1 MTAVSAG
8 RQWRDSATRQSEKKK
23 KCSLSLS
30 LGLKISDA
38 AILNKFSKIKTIQFV
53 LSKLCNRSENIK
65 KTYLKVCMHIK
76 CVTKD
81 KAGNIGKS
89 YKLLNKVEDTLKRQ
103 TVT

>member
-1 MTAVSAG
+1 
-8 RQWRDSATRQSEKKK
+8 
-23 KCSLSLS
+23 
-30 LGLKISDA
+30 
-38 AILNKFSKIKTIQFV
+38 
-53 LSKLCNRSENIK
+53 
-65 KTYLKVCMHIK
+65 MHIK